1 MSTIKKIF
9 LILSILLLVTTTSQL
24 QENSLLSNYF
34 INKSQKFLA
43 RKYNVNLEIKSIEFD
58 IFKFKINLTE
68 VEVSNAGDIK
78 YIAAHKIE
86 IKLALF
92 NLLLGS
98 SDIFKIS
105 IHRLDLNIID
115 NDLNT
120 SEKEKR
126 KTIFLIQ

>member
-58 IFKFKINLTE
+58 IFKFKINLKE

-78 YIAAHKIE
+78 YIAAT
-86 IKLALF
+86 KL
-92 NLLLGS
+92 
-98 SDIFKIS
+98 K
-105 IHRLDLNIID
+105 
-115 NDLNT
+115 
-120 SEKEKR
+120 
-126 KTIFLIQ
+126 